1 MLYRGGLRVSG
12 PVKEAGGN
20 LSFLLELPRFYPYY
34 TINNI
39 MDNSYKV
46 LAKKYGVIEALS
58 NRKTDFIN
66 DVTVNKA
73 Q

>member
-1 MLYRGGLRVSG
+1 MG
-12 PVKEAGGN
+12 
-20 LSFLLELPRFYPYY
+20 
-34 TINNI
+34 
-39 MDNSYKV
+39 NSYKV

-73 Q
+73 RYSVDVRLV